1 MIGTIV
7 NVGAVIIGSAIG
19 LAFRSRIPKRLFEI
33 VFQAIGLF
41 TICLGLVMAFKAN
54 NMLIMVFSLVT
65 GSLLG
70 EWINIEKGTERLSD
84 KIKHKLGKGDDA
96 TFSTG
101 MITAFLLFCMGSMSI
116 LGCFEEGMGKGAN
129 LLFTKSIMDGFSAIA
144 LSAAFGIGVMF
155 SSIPLLI
162 YQATLTLLAI
172 LFGNIMPDAIINE
185 LTGIG
190 GILILGLGITILDIK
205 KIRVLNMLPA
215 LLIEVLL
222 CYFFL

>member
-1 MIGTIV
+1 MIGTVI
-7 NVGAVIIGSAIG
+7 NVGAVILGSAIG

-33 VFQAIGLF
+33 VFQALGLF

-70 EWINIEKGTERLSD
+70 EWINIEKGTEKLSD
-84 KIKHKLGKGDDA
+84 KIKRRLGKENDES
-96 TFSTG
+96 FSTG

-144 LSAAFGIGVMF
+144 LTAAFGIGVMF
-155 SSIPLLI
+155 SSVPLLL
-162 YQATLTLLAI
+162 YQAGLTLLAVF
-172 LFGNIMPDAIINE
+172 FGNIMPESIIIE

-215 LLIEVLL
+215 LFIEVLL

>member
-1 MIGTIV
+1 MIGTVI
-7 NVGAVIIGSAIG
+7 NVGAVILGSAIG

-33 VFQAIGLF
+33 VFQALGLF

-70 EWINIEKGTERLSD
+70 EWINIEKGTEKLSD
-84 KIKHKLGKGDDA
+84 NIKQRLGKENDES
-96 TFSTG
+96 FSTG

-144 LSAAFGIGVMF
+144 LTAAFGIGVMF
-155 SSIPLLI
+155 SSVPLLL
-162 YQATLTLLAI
+162 YQAGLTLLAVF
-172 LFGNIMPDAIINE
+172 FGNIMPESIIIE

-215 LLIEVLL
+215 LFIEVLL

>member
-7 NVGAVIIGSAIG
+7 NVGAVILGSAIG
-19 LAFRSRIPKRLFEI
+19 LAFRSRIPQRLFEI

-70 EWINIEKGTERLSD
+70 EWINIEKATEKLSD
-84 KIKHKLGKGDDA
+84 KVKYKLGKADDA
-96 TFSTG
+96 SFSTG

-116 LGCFEEGMGKGAN
+116 LGCFDEGMGKGSS

-144 LSAAFGIGVMF
+144 LTAAFGIGVMF
-155 SSIPLLI
+155 SSIPLFI
-162 YQATLTLLAI
+162 YQTSLTLLAI
-172 LFGNIMPDAIINE
+172 LLGSIIPEAIITE
-185 LTGIG
+185 LSAIG
-190 GILILGLGITILDIK
+190 GILILGLGFTILDIK

-222 CYFFL
+222 CSFFL

>member
-1 MIGTIV
+1 MVGTIV

-41 TICLGLVMAFKAN
+41 TIYLGLVMAFKAN
-54 NMLIMVFSLVT
+54 NMLIMIFSLVV

-70 EWINIEKGTERLSD
+70 EWINIEKGAERLSD
-84 KIKHKLGKGDDA
+84 KIKHKLGKEDDA
-96 TFSTG
+96 SFSTG

-116 LGCFEEGMGKGAN
+116 LGCFEEGIGKGSS

-144 LSAAFGIGVMF
+144 LTAAFGIGVMF

-162 YQATLTLLAI
+162 YQAALTLLAI
-172 LFGNIMPDAIINE
+172 LFGNIIPEAIITE

-190 GILILGLGITILDIK
+190 GILILGLGFTILNIK
-205 KIRVLNMLPA
+205 KISVLNMLPA

>member
-1 MIGTIV
+1 MVGTIV
-7 NVGAVIIGSAIG
+7 NVGAVILGSAIG

-65 GSLLG
+65 GSLMG

-96 TFSTG
+96 SFSTG

-116 LGCFEEGMGKGAN
+116 LGCFEEGMGKGSS

-144 LSAAFGIGVMF
+144 LTAAFGIGVMF
-155 SSIPLLI
+155 SSIPLFI
-162 YQATLTLLAI
+162 YQASLTLLAI
-172 LFGNIMPDAIINE
+172 LFGNIMPDAIIVE

-215 LLIEVLL
+215 LLIEVVL

>member
-1 MIGTIV
+1 MVGTLV
-7 NVGAVIIGSAIG
+7 NVGAVILGSAIG

-33 VFQAIGLF
+33 VFQALGLF

-70 EWINIEKGTERLSD
+70 EWINIEKATESLSD

-96 TFSTG
+96 SFSTG

-116 LGCFEEGMGKGAN
+116 LGCFEEGMGKGTS
-129 LLFTKSIMDGFSAIA
+129 LLFTKSIMDGFSAVA
-144 LSAAFGIGVMF
+144 LTAAFGIGVIF
-155 SSIPLLI
+155 SSLPLFI
-162 YQATLTLLAI
+162 YQASLTLLAVF
-172 LFGNIMPDAIINE
+172 FGNIFPEAIITE
-185 LTGIG
+185 LTAVG

-215 LLIEVLL
+215 LLIEVGL

>member
-7 NVGAVIIGSAIG
+7 NVGAVILGSAIG
-19 LAFRSRIPKRLFEI
+19 LAFRSRIPKRLFDI
-33 VFQAIGLF
+33 VFQALGLF
-41 TICLGLVMAFKAN
+41 TICLGLLMAFKAN

-70 EWINIEKGTERLSD
+70 EWINIEQGAESLSN
-84 KIKHKLGKGDDA
+84 KIKNKLGKGNDA
-96 TFSTG
+96 SFTTG
-101 MITAFLLFCMGSMSI
+101 MTTAFLLFCMGSMSI
-116 LGCFEEGMGKGAN
+116 LGCFEEGMGKGSN
-129 LLFTKSIMDGFSAIA
+129 LLFTKSVMDGFSAVA
-144 LSAAFGIGVMF
+144 LTAAFGIGVMF

-162 YQATLTLLAI
+162 FQASLTLLAI
-172 LFGNIMPDAIINE
+172 LFGNIIPEVIITE

-190 GILILGLGITILDIK
+190 GILILGLGLTILDIK

-222 CYFFL
+222 CYFLL

>member
-1 MIGTIV
+1 MIGTLV
-7 NVGAVIIGSAIG
+7 NVGAVILGSAVG
-19 LAFRSRIPKRLFEI
+19 LFFRSRIPKRLFEI

-70 EWINIEKGTERLSD
+70 EWINIEKATESLSNQV
-84 KIKHKLGKGDDA
+84 KHKLGKGDDA
-96 TFSTG
+96 SFSTG

-155 SSIPLLI
+155 SSLPLFI
-162 YQATLTLLAI
+162 YQAALTLLAVF
-172 LFGNIMPDAIINE
+172 FGNIFPEAIITE

-215 LLIEVLL
+215 LLIEVGL

>member
-1 MIGTIV
+1 MIGTVI
-7 NVGAVIIGSAIG
+7 NVGAVILGSAIG

-33 VFQAIGLF
+33 VFQALGLF

-70 EWINIEKGTERLSD
+70 EWINIEKGTEKLSD
-84 KIKHKLGKGDDA
+84 NIKQRLGKENDES
-96 TFSTG
+96 FSTG

-155 SSIPLLI
+155 SSVPLLL
-162 YQATLTLLAI
+162 YQAGLTLLAVF
-172 LFGNIMPDAIINE
+172 FGNIMPESIIIE

-215 LLIEVLL
+215 LFIEVLL

>member
-7 NVGAVIIGSAIG
+7 NVGAVILGSAIG

-65 GSLLG
+65 GSFLG

-84 KIKHKLGKGDDA
+84 KIKYKLGKGDDA
-96 TFSTG
+96 SFSTG

-116 LGCFEEGMGKGAN
+116 LGCFEEGMGKGSS

-144 LSAAFGIGVMF
+144 LTAAFGIGVMF

-162 YQATLTLLAI
+162 YQASLTLLAI

-215 LLIEVLL
+215 LLIEVFL